1 MKIKNILSGL
11 FVVLL
16 ALLPAV
22 TQAVDEIP
30 FFAGGGTD
38 VGTTLCYAVVSAN
51 GKNQGV
57 PVVTYVNATSDK
69 AASVIQFYTITAN
82 TAANVVSTTTAIPV
96 TLTNGFASGD
106 IIVIRHLLDDT
117 YERRILTT
125 FTTATN
131 LVVTVAPTVALV
143 VGDIVYRAATA
154 GFIPCG
160 AATQAIAGEG
170 IYAGQPGKP
179 LLLEVDCTSAGQINA
194 VAAKFVN
201 PK

>member
-1 MKIKNILSGL
+1 MKIKNILSVL
-11 FVVLL
+11 FLVVL
-16 ALLPAV
+16 ALLPAMV
-22 TQAVDEIP
+22 QAVDEIP

-69 AASVIQFYTITAN
+69 AGSIIQFYNITTS
-82 TAANVVSTTTAIPV
+82 TAANVVSTSTALPV
-96 TLTNGFASGD
+96 TSTNGFASGD

-131 LVVTVAPTVALV
+131 LVTTVAPTVALV

-154 GFIPCG
+154 GFIPVG
-160 AATQAIAGEG
+160 SATLQIVGDG

-194 VAAKFVN
+194 VAAKFV
-201 PK
+201 K